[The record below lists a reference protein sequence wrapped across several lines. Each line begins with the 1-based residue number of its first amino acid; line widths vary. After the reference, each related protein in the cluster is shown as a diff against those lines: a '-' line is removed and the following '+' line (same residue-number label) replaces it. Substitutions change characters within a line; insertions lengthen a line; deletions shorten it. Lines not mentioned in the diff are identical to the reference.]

1 MLKLFY
7 APNACSLGAHI
18 ALEETGAPFEVAR
31 VDLKSGAQNQP
42 EYRRINPK
50 GRVPALVTD
59 RGTLT
64 ESPAILGYI
73 AETFPEARL
82 APLGD
87 SFAMADMLAFNLF
100 IASTLHVAFAHVG
113 RPARYAD
120 GEVAHA
126 AMKAKAHDALDEYF
140 GLVEAKLSDGRPWVH
155 GDAYTVSDPYLYV
168 FSRWFAE
175 RGIGHP
181 ENFPLV
187 AAHRERVA
195 ARPAAQRALAT
206 EGLVPAAAAE

>member
-7 APNACSLGAHI
+7 APNACSLASHI
-18 ALEETGAPFEVAR
+18 ALEETGAPFQLER
-31 VDLKSGAQNQP
+31 VDLKGGAQNQP
-42 EYRRINPK
+42 EFRRVNPK
-50 GRVPALVTD
+50 GRVPALATD

-64 ESPAILGYI
+64 ESPVILGYI
-73 AETFPEARL
+73 AETFPQAKL

-87 SFAMADMLAFNLF
+87 AFAMADMQAFNIF
-100 IASTLHVAFAHVG
+100 IASSLHVAFAHVG

-126 AMKAKAHDALDEYF
+126 AMKAKAHDALDELF
-140 GLVEAKLSDGRPWVH
+140 ALVEAKLADGRPWVH

-175 RGIGHP
+175 RGLGHP
-181 ENFPLV
+181 ERYPLV

-195 ARPAAQRALAT
+195 ARPAARRALAT
-206 EGLVPAAAAE
+206 EGLIPAAAA